1 MADRQYLIFAKRLV
15 RIAVQPALARLRR
28 SDDRMPACVRM
39 FGGVP
44 IRRAIAAERYAA
56 CLTRAQMYPGRT
68 DLHAFFA
75 FATMRLLD
83 GFNRNRIQMR
93 TASGAHDR
101 LA

>member
-56 CLTRAQMYPGRT
+56 CLTRAQMYPGCT

-83 GFNRNRIQMR
+83 RLNRNRIQMR

>member
-1 MADRQYLIFAKRLV
+1 MDPV
-15 RIAVQPALARLRR
+15 RA
-28 SDDRMPACVRM
+28 
-39 FGGVP
+39 
-44 IRRAIAAERYAA
+44 Y
-56 CLTRAQMYPGRT
+56 
-68 DLHAFFA
+68 LHAFFA

>member
-15 RIAVQPALARLRR
+15 RIAVQPALGRLRR
-28 SDDRMPACVRM
+28 RDDRMSTRARVLGCVA
-39 FGGVP
+39 VW
-44 IRRAIAAERYAA
+44 RAVAAERYAA

-93 TASGAHDR
+93 TASAAHDR